1 MLTCMKKK
9 LSGGIAA
16 IGLLIGF
23 AGPASA
29 AYIDYDWNDVKEWEH
44 FKLSEGDGGYGYWH
58 NISGADDADAYQ
70 PGWDWID
77 NASIRIW
84 LSDDLDSSGEA
95 ADIDISPYLLSWGLG
110 GGGSFDFDYTSSSFK
125 VSFFGLLDLRDDGT
139 LGVYITPKDGD
150 FYLTKSLLHSEGWRD
165 TSRIPVA
172 VPEPGSLA
180 LLAIGLIGLG
190 VALSRRRSPR

>member
-1 MLTCMKKK
+1 MMTCMKK

-16 IGLLIGF
+16 MGLLLGF

-29 AYIDYDWNDVKEWEH
+29 AYIDYDWNDTEEWSN
-44 FKLSEGDGGYGYWH
+44 FKLSEGDGGYGYQH
-58 NISGADDADAYQ
+58 DISDGVDGYQ

-84 LSDDLDSSGEA
+84 LSDDSDSRSER
-95 ADIDISPYLLSWGLG
+95 ADIDISPFLFSWGLG

-139 LGVYITPKDGD
+139 LGVYITPKEGD
-150 FYLTKSLLHSEGWRD
+150 FYLTKSVLHSEGKRD
-165 TSRIPVA
+165 MSRVPVA

-180 LLAIGLIGLG
+180 LLSLGLIGMG
-190 VALSRRRSPR
+190 VALSRRRSPK